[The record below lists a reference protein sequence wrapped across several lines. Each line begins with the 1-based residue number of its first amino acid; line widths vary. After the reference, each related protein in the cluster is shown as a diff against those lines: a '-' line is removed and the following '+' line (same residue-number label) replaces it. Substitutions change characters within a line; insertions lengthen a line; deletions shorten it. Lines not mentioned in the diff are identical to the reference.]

1 MINKH
6 ITLLPN
12 KFKKN
17 INCVDLTFGFGGYNA
32 SLNNYKLLVSIDK
45 NLYSKFVS
53 KKKYNKNFF
62 IFTIKIKNVKNILK
76 RFKFNKINLLI
87 YDQGFN
93 SCEIKNFFYFFKK
106 KKYLLKKNI
115 INNNLKY
122 VFNDLICYFS
132 RKLLFIINTFSI
144 YEQIKIVLFLK
155 KIKKFNLKKIKM
167 NFFEI
172 SLNNGFKKSLMN
184 FVYVKKNF

>member
-17 INCVDLTFGFGGYNA
+17 INCVDLTFGFGGYNV
-32 SLNNYKLLVSIDK
+32 LNNYKLLISIDK

-53 KKKYNKNFF
+53 KKNYNKNFF
-62 IFTIKIKNVKNILK
+62 IFITKIKNVKNILK

-93 SCEIKNFFYFFKK
+93 SCEIKNFFFFLDK
-106 KKYLLKKNI
+106 KKYLLKKHI

-122 VFNDLICYFS
+122 IFNNLICYCS
-132 RKLLFIINTFSI
+132 KNLLFVINTFNI
-144 YEQIKIVLFLK
+144 YEQTKIYLFLK
-155 KIKKFNLKKIKM
+155 KIKKFNLKKIKI

-184 FVYVKKNF
+184 FIYVKKNS